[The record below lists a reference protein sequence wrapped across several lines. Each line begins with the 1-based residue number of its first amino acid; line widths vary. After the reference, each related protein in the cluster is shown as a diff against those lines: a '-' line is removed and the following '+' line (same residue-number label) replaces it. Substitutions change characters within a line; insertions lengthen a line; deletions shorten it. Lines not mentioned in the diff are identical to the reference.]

1 MPIESLDARKEFA
14 VVAARYQDLCMRSY
28 GSLEDGEGAACELML
43 LESGD
48 FELAV
53 GTVSN
58 SALSVW
64 RLCLGSIFALKM
76 RLGRSE
82 RAG

>member
-1 MPIESLDARKEFA
+1 
-14 VVAARYQDLCMRSY
+14 MRSY
-28 GSLEDGEGAACELML
+28 GSLEDGEGPACELML

-53 GTVSN
+53 RTVSN

-64 RLCLGSIFALKM
+64 CPCFGSVLPW
-76 RLGRSE
+76 R
-82 RAG
+82 